1 MFIKQIRLDF
11 VILYRRFFIKQKW
24 GWIAMTCPAFFWRM
38 ERYGTINLHL
48 YKFVWKRVKDFG
60 SLESGEKS
68 KSNSHSLTKTLSHSS
83 RSVLFSGIWKFFL
96 LNWSLTQPL
105 VLILS
110 PSLHCEDDTTNV
122 TPTSWLLLKLSCDRW
137 YDANLRGNH
146 DFICLRHSSFLDL
159 LAINHFT
166 LLDLKVLC

>member
-11 VILYRRFFIKQKW
+11 LSQVLSQTNK
-24 GWIAMTCPAFFWRM
+24 GLNSVGMSCLFWRM
-38 ERYGTINLHL
+38 ENYGNINLHL

-105 VLILS
+105 VQILS
-110 PSLHCEDDTTNV
+110 QSLWEWYYKRKQ
-122 TPTSWLLLKLSCDRW
+122 TSWLLSKLSTCDRW

-159 LAINHFT
+159 FAINHFT
-166 LLDLKVLC
+166 LLDLKVLS